1 MSGWSKTTWRSK
13 RPGRRR
19 AGARRSGGVSG
30 GDDDDVRIRVE
41 PVHLDEDLVERL
53 LALVVAA
60 AESGAAVAAYCVDL
74 VNEDDTG
81 RIALRLVEQVA
92 HTPGLAGHRLREQR
106 LSSTGGP
113 YQKDAL
119 GNASTQRGELLGVLQ
134 KLNNFLQ
141 LFFGLVHTGHV
152 KERYARPGAAE
163 HTGAALAEV
172 ERLVV
177 RSLSLPQEEEDN
189 GEDDDDREEVD
200 EEGEIV
206 GPRAGLLDYNLRLV
220 LYRHVLVLEE
230 GRDGRVRRQGCH
242 VYGVVSLD
250 LVIELTAVDIDLF
263 DLSGLDLGYELPNIL
278 LDLARVASPEDGK
291 NDGYDGHQ
299 DQEINKTIPQ
309 PASVHNT
316 LPRNTVGQARGPP
329 VRL

>member
-74 VNEDDTG
+74 VNEEDTG
-81 RIALRLVEQVA
+81 RIAVRLVEQVA
-92 HTPGLAGHRLREQR
+92 HTRGADTHEHLDELGAADREERHAGLAGHRLREQR

-141 LFFGLVHTGHV
+141 LFLGLVHASHV
-152 KERYARPGAAE
+152 QERDARPRAAE

-200 EEGEIV
+200 EEG
-206 GPRAGLLDYNLRLV
+206 
-220 LYRHVLVLEE
+220 
-230 GRDGRVRRQGCH
+230 
-242 VYGVVSLD
+242 
-250 LVIELTAVDIDLF
+250 
-263 DLSGLDLGYELPNIL
+263 
-278 LDLARVASPEDGK
+278 
-291 NDGYDGHQ
+291 
-299 DQEINKTIPQ
+299 
-309 PASVHNT
+309 
-316 LPRNTVGQARGPP
+316 
-329 VRL
+329 